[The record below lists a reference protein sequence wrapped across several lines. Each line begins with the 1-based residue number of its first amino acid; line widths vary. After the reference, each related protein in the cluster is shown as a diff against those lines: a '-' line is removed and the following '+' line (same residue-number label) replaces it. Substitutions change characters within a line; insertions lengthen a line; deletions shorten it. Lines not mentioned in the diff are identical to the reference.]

1 MRRLYTEMAPAKGRT
16 MARIPVSLHINGR
29 TEELEIAPQKTLLE
43 VIREDLQLKGTKCGC
58 EDGTCGTCTVL
69 LDGAPVRSCLLLAA
83 EVEGR
88 EIVTIEGLSQGEKL
102 HPVQEAF
109 VRFGGTQCG
118 FCTPGMIL
126 TTKALLDRNPS
137 PNESEVR
144 QAISGNLC
152 RCTGYTKIV
161 ESVMALS
168 GQRPPSTPVED
179 ESGPYSV
186 VGKRTSRTDSVP
198 KVKGEAKFSADLHL
212 PGMLYGKALRSPY
225 AHAKIL
231 NIDTSRAEK
240 APGVRAIITG
250 NDAPAYRWGV
260 FAYTRDMQFLPTDKA
275 RYFGQEIAAVAAVS
289 EESAEEA
296 LRLIR
301 VEWEPLSHVLDPEKA
316 LLEGAPQLHED
327 KPGNVSVRIFVNEG
341 NVERALAD
349 SYLVRDDQFSS
360 PEESYCQLENYAVL
374 ANFDSTGLDV
384 WCPNAGPHMKARPL
398 SNALGLPTSDVHVR
412 KIAVG
417 GHFGGRSEISPAD
430 FMAALLSKKAR
441 RPVQFSYTREENFN
455 CVRQVHG
462 SITRSR
468 VGVDRDGRITAIDM
482 KVIMD
487 GGAYASTGPIAASVA
502 YIMIEEAYKFS
513 NLRYEAIRAYTN
525 KPPRGM
531 YPHHPRTAYAGLELQ
546 FDALAAKL
554 GMDPLEFRMRNA
566 VQEGYMTP
574 TKTVITSCAET
585 ETMRLAAEKAGWKEK
600 RGHLPPYR
608 GIGMGC
614 GSVISGFPMGIRGG
628 SAAFV
633 RFNEDG
639 DVTVI
644 SGVMDNGQGNDSMIS
659 QIAAEELGIPLD
671 RIKVIT
677 GDTSVTPSDQGA
689 YSQAST
695 VISGGAVKAAAADA
709 KNQLLEVAAV
719 MLGADKE
726 DLVARDGRISIK
738 QAPEK
743 SVEIT
748 KVART
753 ALARNRAI
761 LGRGDR
767 WPDADPKR
775 EWIKNPRGQVAS
787 AFSFG
792 TAVAEVEVDPETGKV
807 KLLNMVAA
815 HDCGHP
821 INPLA
826 VEQQIQRSAMEA
838 GPQGVLMEK
847 HAWTGNGQNLNANF
861 HDYWFPLSTDVPNI
875 LPIVVSSNDPFG
887 PFGAK
892 EGGLSIA
899 VAMTGAVANAV
910 QDAIGVMPK
919 ELPLTPEVVL
929 HALKEKKSTS

>member
-1 MRRLYTEMAPAKGRT
+1 MQK
-16 MARIPVSLHINGR
+16 IQVSLKINGR
-29 TEELEIAPQKTLLE
+29 TESLEITPNRTLLE
-43 VIREDLQLKGTKCGC
+43 VIREDLKLTGTKSGC
-58 EDGTCGTCTVL
+58 EDGTCGACTVL
-69 LDGAPVRSCLLLAA
+69 LNGVPVRSCLLLAT
-83 EVEGR
+83 EVQGQ
-88 EIVTIEGLSQGEKL
+88 EIVTIEGLSEGEKL

-109 VRFGGTQCG
+109 VKFGGTQCG

-126 TTKALLDRNPS
+126 TAKALLDKNPS
-137 PNESEVR
+137 PKEDEIR
-144 QAISGNLC
+144 QALSGNLC

-161 ESVMALS
+161 EAVKSLTTQQTLS
-168 GQRPPSTPVED
+168 SEGDLTLSE
-179 ESGPYSV
+179 YSI
-186 VGKRTSRTDSVP
+186 VGKRVPRIDSVP
-198 KVKGEAKFSADLHL
+198 KVKGDMKYSADLYL
-212 PGMLYGKALRSPY
+212 PGMLYAKVLRSPY

-231 NIDTSRAEK
+231 NIDTTRAEK
-240 APGVRAIITG
+240 LPGVRAIITG
-250 NDAPAYRWGV
+250 KDALPYKWGV

-275 RYFGQEIAAVAAVS
+275 RFFGQEVAAVAAID
-289 EESAEEA
+289 EEIAQEA
-296 LRLIR
+296 VDLIK
-301 VEWEPLSHVLDPEKA
+301 VEWEPLPYVLDPEEA
-316 LLEGAPQLHED
+316 LLDGAPQLHED

-341 NVERALAD
+341 NVEQALSE
-349 SYLVRDDQFSS
+349 SYLVEEGRFSS

-374 ANFDSTGLDV
+374 ANFDSTGLDI

-398 SNALGLPTSDVHVR
+398 SNSLGIPTSDVRVR

-441 RPVQFSYTREENFN
+441 RPVKLVYTREENFN
-455 CVRQVHG
+455 CVRQVHS
-462 SITRSR
+462 SITHCR
-468 VGVDRDGRITAIDM
+468 VGVDSEGKITAVDM

-502 YIMIEEAYKFS
+502 YIMIEEAYKFP

-531 YPHHPRTAYAGLELQ
+531 YPHHPRTTYAGLELLL
-546 FDALAAKL
+546 DALSEKL
-554 GMDPLEFRMRNA
+554 GLDPLEFRMKNA
-566 VQEGYMTP
+566 VHEGYITP
-574 TKTVITSCAET
+574 TRTVITSCAEV
-585 ETMRLAAEKAGWKEK
+585 ETMRRATEKARWKEK

-614 GSVISGFPMGIRGG
+614 SSMISGFPMGIRGG

-644 SGVMDNGQGNDSMIS
+644 SGVMDNGQGNDSMIA
-659 QIAAEELGIPLD
+659 QIAAEELGIPLE

-695 VISGGAVKAAAADA
+695 LISGGAVKAAAADA
-709 KNQLLEVAAV
+709 KEQLLEVAAQ
-719 MLGADKE
+719 MLEAKKE
-726 DLVARDGRISIK
+726 DLMAREGRIFVKGEPSR
-738 QAPEK
+738 
-743 SVEIT
+743 SLEIS

-753 ALARNRAI
+753 ALAQNRAI

-775 EWIKNPRGQVAS
+775 EWIKNPRGQIAS

-807 KLLNMVAA
+807 KILNMVAA
-815 HDCGHP
+815 HDCGYP
-821 INPLA
+821 INPMA
-826 VEQQIQRSAMEA
+826 VEQQIQRSAMEG

-847 HAWTGNGQNLNANF
+847 HVWTPKGQNLNANF
-861 HDYWFPLSTDVPNI
+861 ADYWFPLSTDVPNI
-875 LPIVVSSNDPFG
+875 DPIIVTSNDPFG

-892 EGGLSIA
+892 EGGLSIS
-899 VAMTGAVANAV
+899 VAMIGAMANAV
-910 QDAIGVMPK
+910 RNAIGVMPK
-919 ELPLTPEVVL
+919 ELPVTPEVVL
-929 HALKEKKSTS
+929 RMLEEKKSR

>member
-1 MRRLYTEMAPAKGRT
+1 MGK
-16 MARIPVSLHINGR
+16 IPVSLNINGR
-29 TEELEIAPQKTLLE
+29 VEIIEITPHTTLLE
-43 VIREDLQLKGTKCGC
+43 AIRDDLQLTGTKCGC
-58 EDGTCGTCTVL
+58 EDGTCGACTIL
-69 LDGAPVRSCLLLAA
+69 LNGAPVRSCLLLAA
-83 EVEGR
+83 EVQGQ

-109 VRFGGTQCG
+109 VKYGGTQCG

-126 TTKALLDRNPS
+126 SVKALLDKNPS
-137 PNESEVR
+137 PTEREIR

-161 ESVMALS
+161 ESVMATS
-168 GQRPPSTPVED
+168 GQRVPSLEKEVAISD
-179 ESGPYSV
+179 YSV
-186 VGKRTSRTDSVP
+186 VGKRVSRTDSVP
-198 KVKGEAKFSADLHL
+198 KVRGETKYSADLYL
-212 PGMLYGKALRSPY
+212 PGMLYAKVLRSPY
-225 AHAKIL
+225 AHARIL
-231 NIDTSRAEK
+231 NIDTSQAEK
-240 APGVRAIITG
+240 LPGVRAVITG
-250 NDAPAYRWGV
+250 KDAIPYRWGV
-260 FAYTRDMQFLPTDKA
+260 FAYTRDMQFLPTD
-275 RYFGQEIAAVAAVS
+275 RTRFLGQEVAAVAAIN
-289 EESAEEA
+289 EETAQEA
-296 LRLIR
+296 VDLIK
-301 VEWEPLSHVLDPEKA
+301 VEWEPLPHVLDPEQA
-316 LLEGAPQLHED
+316 LLDGAPQLHDD

-341 NVERALAD
+341 NVDRVLAE
-349 SYLVRDDQFSS
+349 SYLVQEGRFSS
-360 PEESYCQLENYAVL
+360 PEESYCQLENYAVV
-374 ANFDSTGLDV
+374 ANFDSTGLDI

-398 SNALGLPTSDVHVR
+398 SNALGIATSDVRVR

-417 GHFGGRSEISPAD
+417 GHFGGRSEVSPAD
-430 FMAALLSKKAR
+430 FMAALLSRKAR
-441 RPVQFSYTREENFN
+441 RPVKLAYTREENFN
-455 CVRQVHG
+455 CVRQVHS
-462 SITRSR
+462 SITHSK
-468 VGVDRDGRITAIDM
+468 VGVDREGRITAVDM

-502 YIMIEEAYKFS
+502 YIMIEEAYKFA

-546 FDALAAKL
+546 FDALAEKL
-554 GMDPLEFRMRNA
+554 GMDPLEFRIKNA
-566 VQEGYMTP
+566 VHEGYITP
-574 TKTVITSCAET
+574 TRTVITSCAEV
-585 ETMRLAAEKAGWKEK
+585 ETMRVATEKAGWKRK
-600 RGHLPPYR
+600 RGRLPPYR

-671 RIKVIT
+671 RVKVIT

-695 VISGGAVKAAAADA
+695 LISGGAVKAAAADA
-709 KNQLLEVAAV
+709 KEQLFEVAAQ
-719 MLGADKE
+719 MLEANKA
-726 DLVARDGRISIK
+726 DLVGRDGRIFVRG
-738 QAPEK
+738 APER
-743 SVEIT
+743 SVDIA

-753 ALARNRAI
+753 ALAQNRAI

-767 WPDADPKR
+767 WPEADPKR

-815 HDCGHP
+815 HDCGYP

-847 HAWTGNGQNLNANF
+847 HLWTGGGQNLNANF
-861 HDYWFPLSTDVPNI
+861 ADYWFPLSTDVPNI
-875 LPIVVSSNDPFG
+875 DPIVVTSNDPFG

-892 EGGLSIA
+892 EGGLSIS
-899 VAMTGAVANAV
+899 VAMIGAVANAV
-910 QDAIGVMPK
+910 QNAIGVMPK
-919 ELPLTPEVVL
+919 ELPVTPEVVL
-929 HALKEKKSTS
+929 RMLEEKKSIQ

>member
-1 MRRLYTEMAPAKGRT
+1 MK
-16 MARIPVSLHINGR
+16 RIPVSLNINGR
-29 TEELEIAPQKTLLE
+29 VEMLEIAPHKTLLE
-43 VIREDLQLKGTKCGC
+43 VIRDDLQLTGTKCGC
-58 EDGTCGTCTVL
+58 EDGTCGACTVL
-69 LDGAPVRSCLLLAA
+69 LNGAPVRSCLLLAA
-83 EVEGR
+83 EVQGQ
-88 EIVTIEGLSQGEKL
+88 EIVTIEGLSDGEKL

-109 VRFGGTQCG
+109 VKYGGTQCG

-126 TTKALLDRNPS
+126 TTKALLDKNPS
-137 PNESEVR
+137 PTEWEIR

-168 GQRPPSTPVED
+168 GQRAPSLQKEGVI
-179 ESGPYSV
+179 SNYSV
-186 VGKRTSRTDSVP
+186 VGKRVPRTDSVP
-198 KVKGEAKFSADLHL
+198 KVKGEAKFSADLYL
-212 PGMLYGKALRSPY
+212 PGMLYAKVVRSPY

-240 APGVRAIITG
+240 LPGVRAIITG
-250 NDAPAYRWGV
+250 RDAIPYRWGV
-260 FAYTRDMQFLPTDKA
+260 FAYTRDMQFLPADKA
-275 RYFGQEIAAVAAVS
+275 RFFGQEVAAVAAIN
-289 EESAEEA
+289 EEIAQEA
-296 LRLIR
+296 VDLIK
-301 VEWEPLSHVLDPEKA
+301 VEWEPLPHVLDAEQA
-316 LLEGAPQLHED
+316 LLEGAPQLHDD

-341 NVERALAD
+341 TVDRALSE
-349 SYLVRDDQFSS
+349 SYLVQEGRFSS
-360 PEESYCQLENYAVL
+360 PEESYCQLENYAVV
-374 ANFDSTGLDV
+374 ANFDSTGLDI

-398 SNALGLPTSDVHVR
+398 SNALGIPTSDVRVR

-430 FMAALLSKKAR
+430 FMAALLSRKAR
-441 RPVQFSYTREENFN
+441 RPVKLVYTREENFN
-455 CVRQVHG
+455 CVRQVHS
-462 SITRSR
+462 SITTSK
-468 VGVDRDGRITAIDM
+468 VGVDREGRITAIDM

-487 GGAYASTGPIAASVA
+487 GGAYASTGPIASSVA

-531 YPHHPRTAYAGLELQ
+531 YPHHPRTAYGGLEVQ
-546 FDALAAKL
+546 FDALAEKL
-554 GMDPLEFRMRNA
+554 GMDPLAFRMKNA
-566 VQEGYMTP
+566 VHEGYITP
-574 TKTVITSCAET
+574 TRSVITSCAEV
-585 ETMRLAAEKAGWKEK
+585 ETMRLATEKAGWKEK

-639 DVTVI
+639 DATVI

-695 VISGGAVKAAAADA
+695 AVSGGAVKAAAADA
-709 KNQLLEVAAV
+709 KEQLLEVAAQ
-719 MLGADKE
+719 MLEANKYE
-726 DLVARDGRISIK
+726 LVGRDGRIFVK
-738 QAPEK
+738 GAPER

-753 ALARNRAI
+753 ALAQNRAI

-787 AFSFG
+787 AYSFG

-815 HDCGHP
+815 HDCGQP
-821 INPLA
+821 INPMA

-847 HAWTGNGQNLNANF
+847 HLWTGRGQNLNANF
-861 HDYWFPLSTDVPNI
+861 GDYWFPLSTDVPNI
-875 LPIVVSSNDPFG
+875 DPIVVTSNDPFG

-899 VAMTGAVANAV
+899 VAMIGAVANAV
-910 QDAIGVMPK
+910 QNAIGVMPK
-919 ELPLTPEVVL
+919 ELPVTPEVVL
-929 HALKEKKSTS
+929 RMLEEKKSIK